1 MLPVRLVAV
10 LLAHSVGL
18 ITEIFAVTGTGS
30 TLMVIVALLLGQVV
44 PVLIVHTN
52 TLLLPVPMPVT
63 GLVAR
68 LMLPILAEPD

>member
-1 MLPVRLVAV
+1 M
-10 LLAHSVGL
+10 LAHKVGFGVP
-18 ITEIFAVTGTGS
+18 INAVTGTGS

-68 LMLPILAEPD
+68 LILPILAEPD